1 MTATALKAAMEAGE
15 LSSREA
21 TEAYLTA
28 IEEREKDIRAYLTI
42 TPKTALAQADA
53 ADKRR
58 GRGEALSPLDGI
70 PGAIKDNICTKN
82 VRTTCA
88 SRMLENFV
96 PPYDATVMGKLSGIA
111 MLGKLNMD
119 EFAMGSSTENS
130 FYQITHNPRDLSRV
144 PGGSSG
150 GSAAAVAAGE
160 AAFALGSDT
169 GGSIRQPAAF
179 CGVVGLKPT
188 YGVVSRFGLIA
199 FASSLDQIG
208 TLTRD
213 VRDGALLLNAI
224 AGHDPKDA
232 TSVKREYSDFGAQIG
247 REIRG
252 MRVALPKEYFG
263 EGLHPEVKEAVL
275 AAAKKLEGQGAEIVE
290 TSMPSLEHAL
300 AAYYVISCAEA
311 SSNLA
316 RFDGVKYGFR
326 AEGYENINE
335 LYDKSR
341 SEGFGREV
349 KRRILLG
356 SFVLSAGYYDAYYK
370 KAMQVRTLVKR
381 DFDRI
386 LSENDLILSPVAPT
400 AAYKIGEKIDD
411 PLTMYMGDAYT
422 VPVNIAGLP
431 AVSLPCGTDG
441 AGLPV
446 GAQLIGKPFSEAEI
460 LRAAYVLEKEA
471 AI

>member
-1 MTATALKAAMEAGE
+1 
-15 LSSREA
+15 
-21 TEAYLTA
+21 
-28 IEEREKDIRAYLTI
+28 
-42 TPKTALAQADA
+42 
-53 ADKRR
+53 
-58 GRGEALSPLDGI
+58 
-70 PGAIKDNICTKN
+70 
-82 VRTTCA
+82 
-88 SRMLENFV
+88 MLENFV
-96 PPYDATVMGKLSGIA
+96 PPYDATVMEKLSGIA

-213 VRDGALLLNAI
+213 VRDAALLLNAI

-400 AAYKIGEKIDD
+400 TAYKIGEKIDD